1 MSIPIALCSSD
12 RPTDHGISL
21 AEWIAGHIRHL
32 GRRARGHRQIPIDCD
47 AEPSLGAP
55 EGVMDQTRWAE
66 GFNDDRELDL
76 ADYEPSD

>member
-1 MSIPIALCSSD
+1 MSIPIALFSSD
-12 RPTDHGISL
+12 RPTDRGLSL
-21 AEWIAGHIRHL
+21 AEWITGHIRHL
-32 GRRARGHRQIPIDCD
+32 GRRTRVHRKTPVDCD

-55 EGVMDQTRWAE
+55 EGVVDQTRWAD